1 MNAQNVNSQLMN
13 SQTLPSE
20 TNTTPQRVKP
30 KTLNTLQK
38 AKLDQTPIAM
48 VTAYDASFA
57 RLAMEAE
64 IDILLVGDSLGM
76 VVQGQRDTLSVSM
89 DEMIYHTQMV
99 RRGAPSGLIM
109 ADLPFLSDTDI
120 PTVLRNAGRLVQEG
134 GADIVKIEAT
144 AAKAELVQ
152 AITDAGI
159 AVCAHVGLLPQ
170 KVRQLGGYRVRGRDI
185 DDASVVLRDAEVLT
199 HAGAAMVLVECVP
212 STLGARIAK
221 SVDVPVIGIGAGV
234 DVDGQVLVM
243 TDLLG
248 MNSHPAR
255 FVRDF
260 LRGRGAILQAL
271 QAYADAVRT
280 RSFPAEHEG
289 FV

>member
-1 MNAQNVNSQLMN
+1 MNAQNVNSNLMN
-13 SQTLPSE
+13 NQTQPSE
-20 TNTTPQRVKP
+20 PATSVQRVKP
-30 KTLNTLQK
+30 KTLTTLQQAK
-38 AKLDQTPIAM
+38 ANQLSISM
-48 VTAYDASFA
+48 VTAYDAGFA
-57 RLAMEAE
+57 RLAIEAG

-76 VVQGQRDTLSVSM
+76 VVQGDTLSVSM
-89 DEMIYHTQMV
+89 DEMVYHTQMV
-99 RRGAPSGLIM
+99 RRGTPTGLIM

-120 PTVLRNAGRLVQEG
+120 PTVLRNAGRLIQEG

-144 AAKAELVQ
+144 AAKADLVQ
-152 AITDAGI
+152 AMTDAGI
-159 AVCAHVGLLPQ
+159 AVCAHIGLLPQ
-170 KVRQLGGYRVRGRDI
+170 KVRQLGGYRVRGRDV
-185 DDASVVLRDAEVLT
+185 DDAAVVMRDAELLT

-212 STLGARIAK
+212 SALGARITK

-243 TDLLG
+243 NDLLG
-248 MNSHPAR
+248 MNPHPAR

-260 LRGRGAILQAL
+260 LRGRGGILQAL
-271 QAYADAVRT
+271 QAYADAVRS

>member
-13 SQTLPSE
+13 SQSLPSE
-20 TNTTPQRVKP
+20 TPTTLQPVKP
-30 KTLNTLQK
+30 KTLSTLQK
-38 AKLDQTPIAM
+38 AKSNQSPIAM
-48 VTAYDASFA
+48 VTAYDANFA
-57 RLAMEAE
+57 RLAMEAG

-76 VVQGQRDTLSVSM
+76 VVQGQRDTLGVSM

-99 RRGAPSGLIM
+99 RRGAPTGLVM
-109 ADLPFLSDTDI
+109 ADLPFLSDTDV
-120 PTVLRNAGRLVQEG
+120 PTALRNAGRLVQEG

-144 AAKAELVQ
+144 AAKADMVQ
-152 AITDAGI
+152 TLTESGI

-170 KVRQLGGYRVRGRDI
+170 KVRQLGGYRVRGRD
-185 DDASVVLRDAEVLT
+185 DDAAVVMRDAEVLT

-212 STLGARIAK
+212 NTLGARIAK
-221 SVDVPVIGIGAGV
+221 SIDVPVIGIGAGAE
-234 DVDGQVLVM
+234 VDGQVLVM

-248 MNSHPAR
+248 MNPHPAR

-271 QAYADAVRT
+271 QAYADAVRN

>member
-1 MNAQNVNSQLMN
+1 MS
-13 SQTLPSE
+13 SQTQPSE
-20 TNTTPQRVKP
+20 TPSNAQRVKP
-30 KTLNTLQK
+30 KTLNTLKK

-76 VVQGQRDTLSVSM
+76 AVQGQRDTLSVSM

-99 RRGAPSGLIM
+99 RRGAPTGLVM
-109 ADLPFLSDTDI
+109 ADLPFLSDVDI
-120 PTVLRNAGRLVQEG
+120 PTVLRNAGRLIQEG

-144 AAKAELVQ
+144 AAKAGLVQ

-185 DDASVVLRDAEVLT
+185 DDAAIVIRDAEVLV
-199 HAGAAMVLVECVP
+199 HAGAAMVVVECVP
-212 STLGARIAK
+212 NTLGARIAK
-221 SVDVPVIGIGAGV
+221 SVDVPVIGIGAGAE
-234 DVDGQVLVM
+234 VDGQVLVM
-243 TDLLG
+243 NDLLG
-248 MNSHPAR
+248 MNPQPAR

-260 LRGRGAILQAL
+260 LRGRGSILHAL
-271 QAYADAVRT
+271 QAYTAAVRN